1 MLHAVR
7 DSRFSS
13 QDYFPSGQVSARTSE
28 ARHDAACFPA
38 QRLHAACE
46 FLPLSEQ
53 GSLSL
58 KFLLPLMQIQA
69 FSLHHQQSV
78 LLFLQRIQCAL
89 LQFSFSGD
97 ILHRY
102 RQLQQQY
109 NPKSHK
115 VKLHLVSNTSPLS
128 FQYFFIRHSETLPL
142 SCHIRHLHCK
152 LQTRSSG

>member
-13 QDYFPSGQVSARTSE
+13 QDYFPSGQASARTSE

-38 QRLHAACE
+38 QR
-46 FLPLSEQ
+46 
-53 GSLSL
+53 
-58 KFLLPLMQIQA
+58 LPLMQIQA

-115 VKLHLVSNTSPLS
+115 VKLHLASNTSPLS